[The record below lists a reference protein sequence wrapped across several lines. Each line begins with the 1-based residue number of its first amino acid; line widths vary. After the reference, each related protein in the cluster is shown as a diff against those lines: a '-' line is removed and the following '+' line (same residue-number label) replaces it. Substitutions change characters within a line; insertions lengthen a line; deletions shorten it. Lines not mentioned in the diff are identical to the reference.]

1 MNALSYNR
9 WRRTNPLFEDFNRM
23 LSVVNSEAAQSYH
36 WTPSADI
43 VRSNDEFLLD
53 LDVPGVKAEDINLS
67 VADKT
72 LTIAGERLSESE
84 QGEVL
89 RSERLTGKFKR
100 SFTLSDAIDEEAIK
114 AEFNNGVLRVTLR
127 RKAELE
133 PRRISVEVK

>member
-72 LTIAGERLSESE
+72 LTIEGERLSESE